1 MSQSLKLLMLSTC
14 KTPEIKSSNNFIW
27 GCTDK
32 VYNTILYHIY
42 SQTTTGP
49 TFSCAR
55 QYQSESLALPWY
67 VLTTAPTVSI
77 RAIEYLFLINH
88 LDLFLNLF
96 DTCPIKIET
105 SVKDVFVIKTS
116 EIHSGIH
123 APIHGELP
131 TLHPTFNAVIILT
144 SAIMTKLLDD
154 HFGQTLTSPRCCPL
168 NPFHRPCRPSQRT
181 EHRLRIHRHQG
192 KIILDHLPTLHT
204 RTAYPLA
211 GKTA

>member
-1 MSQSLKLLMLSTC
+1 MLSTC
-14 KTPEIKSSNNFIW
+14 KTPEIKSSNSFIK

-96 DTCPIKIET
+96 DTCPIKT
-105 SVKDVFVIKTS
+105 QDVSKGCHYHKNVRKTFRHTCS
-116 EIHSGIH
+116 HTWRTPHVVSDFPRRYHSD
-123 APIHGELP
+123 LRDWNK
-131 TLHPTFNAVIILT
+131 TFRRQL
-144 SAIMTKLLDD
+144 
-154 HFGQTLTSPRCCPL
+154 
-168 NPFHRPCRPSQRT
+168 
-181 EHRLRIHRHQG
+181 
-192 KIILDHLPTLHT
+192 
-204 RTAYPLA
+204 
-211 GKTA
+211 

>member
-1 MSQSLKLLMLSTC
+1 MYFLL
-14 KTPEIKSSNNFIW
+14 
-27 GCTDK
+27 
-32 VYNTILYHIY
+32 
-42 SQTTTGP
+42 
-49 TFSCAR
+49 
-55 QYQSESLALPWY
+55 
-67 VLTTAPTVSI
+67 
-77 RAIEYLFLINH
+77 NH
-88 LDLFLNLF
+88 QDLFLNLF
-96 DTCPIKIET
+96 DTCPIK
-105 SVKDVFVIKTS
+105 KRDVSKGCLCHKT
-116 EIHSGIH
+116 SGIH
-123 APIHGELP
+123 SDIHALIYGELP